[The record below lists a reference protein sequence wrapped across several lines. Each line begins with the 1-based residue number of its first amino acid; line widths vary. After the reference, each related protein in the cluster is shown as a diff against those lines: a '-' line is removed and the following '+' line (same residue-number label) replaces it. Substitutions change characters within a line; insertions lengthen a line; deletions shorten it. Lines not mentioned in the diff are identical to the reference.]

1 MYTYLN
7 MHRQVGIVLNLLE
20 SKVRKSDFSLYPFNV
35 VIHLK
40 SIGTSISV
48 KQQDEKHG
56 HPILSGDEMVF
67 T

>member
-35 VIHLK
+35 VMLEFFLGFWNNLK
-40 SIGTSISV
+40 
-48 KQQDEKHG
+48 EKMTKKDFV
-56 HPILSGDEMVF
+56 S
-67 T
+67 

>member
-35 VIHLK
+35 VMLEFFL
-40 SIGTSISV
+40 G
-48 KQQDEKHG
+48 
-56 HPILSGDEMVF
+56 F
-67 T
+67 